1 MKQIAS
7 KFVQWDVPRI
17 GEAERQQGLQVTGTS

>member
-7 KFVQWDVPRI
+7 KFVQWDVP
-17 GEAERQQGLQVTGTS
+17 ELEKPERQQGLQVTGTS